1 MRVGEYDIPEHW
13 ESMSCIYNCGFILVW
28 ERGKSY
34 DSGLAMDAHIEMEH
48 IKPLPSFF
56 DWLRFRRRD
65 N

>member
-1 MRVGEYDIPEHW
+1 MRVGEYEIPEHW

-34 DSGLAMDAHIEMEH
+34 DSGLAMDAHIELEH

-56 DWLRFRRRD
+56 DWFRFRRRD